1 MGIFQYLK
9 SKEFFANVLL
19 IFAISV
25 LLIFALG
32 RWLKSYTH
40 HSERIMVPDLQK
52 LSIEETDL
60 ELQQLDLSF
69 VVIDSS
75 NFNPDYPPKSVI
87 EQDPEAGSYV
97 KEKRKIYLTLNPS
110 GYMKVEI
117 PNVLDQTKRQ
127 VITRLRSSGFVIGKE
142 RKIPDL
148 GKNVVRMLEHKSK
161 EIKPGE
167 YLPKNSVI
175 DLVLG
180 DGLEENDSIVK
191 TDSIADAGEF

>member
-1 MGIFQYLK
+1 MK

-52 LSIEETDL
+52 LSIEETDQ

-127 VITRLRSSGFVIGKE
+127 VITRLRSSGFLIGKE

-148 GKNVVRMLEHKSK
+148 GKNVVRMLEHNSR

-180 DGLEENDSIVK
+180 DGLEENDSIEK